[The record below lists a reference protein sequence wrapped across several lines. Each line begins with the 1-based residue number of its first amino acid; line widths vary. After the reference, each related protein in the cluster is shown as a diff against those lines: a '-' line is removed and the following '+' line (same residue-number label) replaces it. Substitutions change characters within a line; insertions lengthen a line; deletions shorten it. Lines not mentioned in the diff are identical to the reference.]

1 VRGAG
6 TAVVDDG
13 GEPREEPVV
22 RDLADGEDRGACARQ
37 QPRRSRSAM
46 TPGLPARARA
56 WQAASR
62 SDCNA
67 KALYGLAETLH
78 ITQGATAAKIYWREA
93 LDIFRQLGV
102 PQAALVELR
111 LYGTSASAS

>member
-1 VRGAG
+1 MHHQKSAELAEAIGDRSQLAAALCGAG
-6 TAVVDDG
+6 DAHRGLGSYRAATESYEQAHRLA
-13 GEPREEPVV
+13 GEIEAPY
-22 RDLADGEDRGACARQ
+22 L
-37 QPRRSRSAM
+37 
-46 TPGLPARARA
+46 
-56 WQAASR
+56 
-62 SDCNA
+62 NA

-111 LYGTSASAS
+111 LYGTGASAS